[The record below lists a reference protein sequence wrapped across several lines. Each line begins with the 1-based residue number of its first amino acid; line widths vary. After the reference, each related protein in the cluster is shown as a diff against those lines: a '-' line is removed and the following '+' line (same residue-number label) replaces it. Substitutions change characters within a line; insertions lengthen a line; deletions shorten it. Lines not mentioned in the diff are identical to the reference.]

1 VPGRFPLLTDE
12 NVPGP
17 LIDALRSAGWDIL
30 HARDL
35 FGESTDDDV
44 LIEHAARRG
53 RVLVSTDQDH
63 LQIAHRWIRAGRP
76 FRMVWWRQAPYQR
89 VRPRAFVEA
98 FDELAA
104 RTDDPFRYPICYLKP
119 KA

>member
-1 VPGRFPLLTDE
+1 MPGRFPLLTDE

-17 LIDALRSAGWDIL
+17 LIEALRSAGWDIL
-30 HARDL
+30 HAREL
-35 FGESTDDDV
+35 FGENTDDDV
-44 LIEHAARRG
+44 LIEHAARRE
-53 RVLVSTDQDH
+53 RVL
-63 LQIAHRWIRAGRP
+63 
-76 FRMVWWRQAPYQR
+76 
-89 VRPRAFVEA
+89 VRPRAFVDA

>member
-1 VPGRFPLLTDE
+1 MPGRFPLLTDE

-17 LIDALRSAGWDIL
+17 VIEALRSAGWDVL
-30 HARDL
+30 HARDV
-35 FGESTDDDV
+35 FGEHTDDEI
-44 LIEHAARRG
+44 LIEHAARLG

-63 LQIAHRWIRAGRP
+63 LEIAQRWLRAAEP
-76 FRMVWWRQAPYQR
+76 FRMVFWRQAPYQH

-98 FDELAA
+98 FEELAERA
-104 RTDDPFRYPICYLKP
+104 DDPFHYAICYLKP

>member
-17 LIDALRSAGWDIL
+17 LIDALRSAGWDVL
-30 HARDL
+30 HARDI
-35 FGESTDDDV
+35 FGEHTDDEV
-44 LIEHAARRG
+44 LIEYAARRE

-63 LQIAHRWIRAGRP
+63 LEIAHRWLRAGKP
-76 FRMVWWRQAPYQR
+76 FRMVWWKQAPYQHL
-89 VRPRAFVEA
+89 RPGAFVEA

-104 RTDDPFRYPICYLKP
+104 RADDPFRYPICYLKP

>member
-1 VPGRFPLLTDE
+1 
-12 NVPGP
+12 
-17 LIDALRSAGWDIL
+17 
-30 HARDL
+30 
-35 FGESTDDDV
+35 
-44 LIEHAARRG
+44 
-53 RVLVSTDQDH
+53 
-63 LQIAHRWIRAGRP
+63 
-76 FRMVWWRQAPYQR
+76 MVWWRQAPYQR